1 MKDGEKFRYK
11 FEQGN
16 KIFYRVNILG
26 EILVSTPM
34 GKMKNPVEIF
44 MRISQKIKSIQN
56 ETASIEVIIESAVP
70 GKNMGSVPMPETGK
84 ISMMEMNSRG
94 LVKMLSGDYGWQGAE
109 YSQMQ
114 FPEEKIELGSDWEQ
128 ITEPASGSGF
138 PLKTRYVYKEFDEKS
153 EMAVFASELFTTPTP
168 FSRAEK
174 LGEGWFRFDSKNGWI
189 HSCLNKITHSYTMP
203 LPEDPNVKIQTDTLL
218 EIKME
223 RE

>member
-1 MKDGEKFRYK
+1 MNNGSKFRYK
-11 FEQGN
+11 FEKGN
-16 KIFYRVNILG
+16 KIFYAVNILG
-26 EILVSTPM
+26 EIVVSTPM

-44 MRISQKIKSIQN
+44 MRISQKIKNIKN
-56 ETASIEVIIESAVP
+56 DLASIEVIIESAIP
-70 GKNMGSVPMPETGK
+70 GKNMGTVPMPETGK

-114 FPEEKIELGSDWEQ
+114 FPEQSISIGSDWEQ
-128 ITEPASGSGF
+128 ITEPAAGSGM
-138 PLKTRYVYKEFDEKS
+138 PLKTRYVFEEFDDES
-153 EMAVFASELFTTPTP
+153 GIAIFASELFTTPTP
-168 FSRAEK
+168 FSGAEK

-203 LPEDPNVKIQTDTLL
+203 LPEDPNIKIQTDTLL
-218 EIKME
+218 EIKMN